1 MKLIKDDWMPMFEMA
16 YQLEKQLSRDYW
28 AGINKHEQGMH
39 ADYRAS
45 QVLMAVSETIVL
57 PSSIMMDLVH
67 NIDRIDTRG
76 SFLLPYPY
84 LLIQFTTPIREED
97 IMVHIE
103 KNELQEKSGFLE
115 DRVQGILMAN
125 ALQDDKYPLPNHVF
139 NMMNCCILFEST
151 SVNRVVW
158 QGTDKP
164 AEPKWDKF
172 MADPAEMSKE
182 SLENKQR
189 MIALCY
195 AINLFLNAPNV
206 IIQKETPDPKVNEK
220 RVRKGKAKLPEY
232 HTVTIQKWTTVY
244 AKPSGRTGKEHGR
257 MYPVRGHF
265 RKLPQFVD
273 PIWVPN
279 HFRGLKHGPE
289 SMRPEVYKVASPKR

>member
-28 AGINKHEQGMH
+28 MGITKQEEGMH

-67 NIDRIDTRG
+67 NLDRIDTRG
-76 SFLLPYPY
+76 QFNLPYPY
-84 LLIQFTTPIREED
+84 VLIQFTTPIKEED
-97 IMVHIE
+97 IMAHIE

-115 DRVQGILMAN
+115 DRVQGILIAN
-125 ALQDDKYPLPNHVF
+125 ALQDEKYPLPYHVF

-195 AINLFLNAPNV
+195 AISLFLNAPNV
-206 IIQKETPDPKVNEK
+206 IVWREKPDPQVNAK
-220 RVRKGKAKLPEY
+220 RERKGKAKLPEY
-232 HTVTIQKWTTVY
+232 HTVKILKTVIQYKES
-244 AKPSGRTGKEHGR
+244 SGRKGTSHGR

-265 RKLPQFVD
+265 RKLKQFED

-279 HFRGLKHGPE
+279 HFRGLAHGVE
-289 SMRPEVYKVASPKR
+289 TMRPEIYKVSPK